1 MSQSRRGTQDGG
13 TLNGVRYSAVFT
25 TVSVGW
31 TSFVLA
37 GTSSITFLGRCNRP
51 GSPDAVAGPRKGRT
65 MPSIFSSTQPMGAVP
80 QANSAGVLDFTIA
93 TSCQD
98 GFCITR
104 SATACGIS
112 KVVAAGSATCN
123 SLRNLE
129 GRCSRVTVPEKSCC
143 AAVQQP
149 VGVQPSAECRRLLQQ
164 REQLLRSG
172 CSGATVCG
180 MPKAVAAAPQ
190 ATDAAVTLCAA
201 VCGMPNVVAERT
213 VDRVLAGTRC
223 SRLRDADAEG
233 CCSALT
239 GITHSRVWGCRWW
252 LQPDGRSRSRRG
264 NVQQP
269 VEY

>member
-112 KVVAAGSATCN
+112 KVVADPVGN
-123 SLRNLE
+123 
-129 GRCSRVTVPEKSCC
+129 
-143 AAVQQP
+143 VQQP
-149 VGVQPSAECRRLLQQ
+149 AESRRSLQPGHCAGKELLC
-164 REQLLRSG
+164 G
-172 CSGATVCG
+172 CATACGSATVCG
-180 MPKAVAAAPQ
+180 MPKAVAAA
-190 ATDAAVTLCAA
+190 
-201 VCGMPNVVAERT
+201 
-213 VDRVLAGTRC
+213 
-223 SRLRDADAEG
+223 
-233 CCSALT
+233 
-239 GITHSRVWGCRWW
+239 
-252 LQPDGRSRSRRG
+252 
-264 NVQQP
+264 
-269 VEY
+269 